1 MSVKMLEDYFN
12 ELNQQMQQAK
22 FELDKLRGQATDK
35 ENELDS
41 LRNKREEIYSAL
53 QLFKNDVYLNNKMFS
68 DAADKIINGDKK

>member
-1 MSVKMLEDYFN
+1 MLEDYFN